1 MSTKEPGGYELDDL
15 DLDPADDENA
25 QSRDYQQRHPD
36 AFATYL
42 KRRLIVFAVAY
53 VGYVCAYLVRNN
65 FKLTSKIL
73 RDANGWDN
81 IQIGLVLTAFTLTYG
96 FAKFFMGMVVDRL
109 SLRRVFAGAL
119 AISAVLCILLGFVHV
134 FWVMFGLM
142 LLLGTVQGALAPG
155 SMAMIA
161 NWYPNK
167 TRGSGIAIWNTSQ
180 NLGGAALPII
190 ISGLLGVTG
199 PSNVAF
205 AFWVPGVV
213 VLVFS
218 FIAWKFGGDTP
229 STERLGSLSDIYGT
243 AGEPQVKDT
252 PDEPYWTTLRKH
264 IFTSPVILTVA
275 LVNAILYFLRFG
287 ILNWMPIFLGDEMGF
302 NETQYTMAFSVLE
315 WVAIP
320 GCFFFAWVAVK
331 LPNRQSLVGALG
343 LVLLAGLIWLY
354 MGNHDYTV
362 LLIVSGLMGTFIY
375 GPQLIINILT
385 LNVVPL
391 RTAGVAVGFV
401 GLFGY
406 IVGEMA
412 ANLVMPIL
420 AEALDWTASFTLLSA
435 FALLGAGLY
444 LSLRKREEKIV
455 KA

>member
-1 MSTKEPGGYELDDL
+1 MSTQEPTGYELDDL
-15 DLDPADDENA
+15 DLDPADDEN
-25 QSRDYQQRHPD
+25 QHSERYKQEHPQK
-36 AFATYL
+36 FAEYL
-42 KRRLIVFAVAY
+42 KRRMVVFAVAY

-73 RDANGWDN
+73 RDENGWDN
-81 IQIGLVLTAFTLTYG
+81 VQIGLILTAFTLTYG

-119 AISAVLCILLGFVHV
+119 AASAVICIVLGFVHV
-134 FWVMFGLM
+134 FWVMFALM

-190 ISGLLGVTG
+190 ISGLLGMAG
-199 PSNVAF
+199 PSNVAY

-213 VLVFS
+213 VLLFS
-218 FIAWKFGGDTP
+218 FVAWKFGGDTP
-229 STERLGSLSDIYGT
+229 QSEGLGSLTQIYGK
-243 AGEPQVKDT
+243 AGEPQVEDNL
-252 PDEPYWTTLRKH
+252 EESYWTTLRKH

-275 LVNAILYFLRFG
+275 FVNAILYFLRFG

-302 NETQYTMAFSVLE
+302 NEAQYTMAFSVLE

-331 LPNRQSLVGALG
+331 LPNKQSIVGAAG
-343 LVLLAGLIWLY
+343 LVLLAGLIWVY
-354 MGNHDYTV
+354 MGTSDYTV

-420 AEALDWTASFTLLSA
+420 AEALDWGASFTLLSA
-435 FALLGAGLY
+435 FALVGAVLY
-444 LSLRKREEKIV
+444 LSLRKREQRIV
-455 KA
+455 RA